1 MDIRRLII
9 IFIALY
15 IGTFPLCARNVLH
28 GNVVNESNEA
38 LLGATV
44 RVLCSD
50 SVFVS
55 GTITDDVGKF
65 RIEGLEAG
73 EYILA
78 VSCVGYI
85 NLFLSFEM
93 PEEEYTLPT
102 TVLKTDNVI
111 LEEVTITGSSFIQKK
126 DHLLVLPNKTQMKHA
141 FSGYDLLYNLMIPGL
156 TIDRGKKTVT
166 SMTGNATLYIK
177 RG

>member
-65 RIEGLEAG
+65 RIEALK
-73 EYILA
+73 
-78 VSCVGYI
+78 
-85 NLFLSFEM
+85 
-93 PEEEYTLPT
+93 PENTY
-102 TVLKTDNVI
+102 
-111 LEEVTITGSSFIQKK
+111 
-126 DHLLVLPNKTQMKHA
+126 
-141 FSGYDLLYNLMIPGL
+141 
-156 TIDRGKKTVT
+156 
-166 SMTGNATLYIK
+166 
-177 RG
+177 